1 MERSQV
7 TRESKSEARGAR
19 RDRIDSITPPRA
31 AATAQR
37 VDGKPVRQAANARA
51 PSSEDANEAFT
62 KRPVKVYDNS
72 NHVDQHNPSC
82 TSQNLSFESTA
93 SLLLKEDA
101 KAILDRAPES
111 RSPLF
116 FPNR

>member
-1 MERSQV
+1 MDRPQIK
-7 TRESKSEARGAR
+7 RESKSEARGAR
-19 RDRIDSITPPRA
+19 WERVDSITPPRA
-31 AATAQR
+31 APAAQR
-37 VDGKPVRQAANARA
+37 VDGKPVRQAPNARA

-62 KRPVKVYDNS
+62 KRPAKVYDNS
-72 NHVDQHNPSC
+72 NRDNQHNPSR
-82 TSQNLSFESTA
+82 TLQNLSFEPTA
-93 SLLLKEDA
+93 SQLLNEDA